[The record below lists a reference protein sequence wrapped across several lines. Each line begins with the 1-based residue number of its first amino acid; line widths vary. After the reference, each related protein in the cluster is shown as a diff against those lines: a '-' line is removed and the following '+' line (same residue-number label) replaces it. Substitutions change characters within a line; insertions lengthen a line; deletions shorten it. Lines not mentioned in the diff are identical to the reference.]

1 MRIQIHLFTVGLV
14 IAVLVLLGGPP
25 SFAKDELTL
34 RVNDAFSEPG
44 GLAAIVVR
52 TYSSRGLSS
61 GQLEMEAGSVRV
73 PTGASGAGP
82 FSSLERV
89 RVFAKRND
97 VSFNSNAGVVQDKQT
112 VLLQFISDTAAVN
125 RSDGPLVV
133 YYFRVRDDVQAGQ
146 RFRIAIDAGNTMIF
160 DRGGNRVP
168 IRPRSG
174 DLTIRSIAAPFKAE
188 AEGDKLAPGEMAELG
203 METFEAVA
211 MSSGSVG
218 FRFDPAIAASRPR
231 VKLSKKY
238 GKRRYTVDRSEPG
251 LVLVEFRSPNNS
263 WNTVPGQL
271 VSIKFRTP
279 RTARVGSS
287 SRVWLDPAL
296 TFFVDPEGDILP
308 YRLEGN
314 RVRFENGGSGG
325 GSGGGD
331 DDNDGDDS
339 DGGNSGPGG
348 GN

>member
-1 MRIQIHLFTVGLV
+1 MKTQIHFFTVSLV
-14 IAVLVLLGGPP
+14 ATALLVLGGPP

-34 RVNDAFSEPG
+34 RVNDAISEPG

-89 RVFAKRND
+89 RVFANRND
-97 VSFNSNAGVVQDKQT
+97 VSFDATAGATEVKQT
-112 VLLQFISDTAAVN
+112 VLLQFVSDTAAVN

-133 YYFRVRDDVQAGQ
+133 YYFRVRDDVQPGQ
-146 RFRIAIDAGNTMIF
+146 RFRISIDAANTMIF
-160 DRGGNRVP
+160 DRAGNPVP

-174 DLTIRSIAAPFKAE
+174 DLTIRSIAAPYKAE
-188 AEGDKLAPGEMAELG
+188 AEGDKIAPGELAELG

-211 MSSGSVG
+211 MASGSVG
-218 FRFDPAIAASRPR
+218 FRFDPAIATSRPR

-238 GKRRYTVDRSEPG
+238 GKRRYSVDRSEPG
-251 LVLVEFRSPNNS
+251 LVLVEFRSPNDS

-279 RTARVGSS
+279 STARVGSS

-308 YRLEGN
+308 YKLEGN
-314 RVRFENGGSGG
+314 RVRFESDGG
-325 GSGGGD
+325 GGGGGGD

-339 DGGNSGPGG
+339 GGGNSGPGG
-348 GN
+348 GG

>member
-1 MRIQIHLFTVGLV
+1 MRTQTHLFVIGCVITALV
-14 IAVLVLLGGPP
+14 SLGGQP

-97 VSFNSNAGVVQDKQT
+97 VSFDSAAGVSEDKQT

-133 YYFRVRDDVQAGQ
+133 YYFRVRDDVQPGQ
-146 RFRIAIDAGNTMIF
+146 RFRIAIDAANTMIF
-160 DRGGNRVP
+160 DRAGNRVP
-168 IRPRSG
+168 IRPRAG
-174 DLTIRSIAAPFKAE
+174 NLTIRSIAAPYKAE
-188 AEGDKLAPGEMAELG
+188 AEGDKIAPGEVAELG

-218 FRFDPAIAASRPR
+218 FRFDPTIAASRPR

-238 GKRRYTVDRSEPG
+238 GKRRYSVDRSEPG

-279 RTARVGSS
+279 ASAAVGSS
-287 SRVWLDPAL
+287 SRVWLDPSL

-308 YRLEGN
+308 YKLEAN
-314 RVRFENGGSGG
+314 RVRFESGDGG
-325 GSGGGD
+325 GGGGGGGD
-331 DDNDGDDS
+331 DDDGDDS
-339 DGGNSGPGG
+339 GGGNSGPGG
-348 GN
+348 DD